1 MRTIAKTLFAV
12 ALLAILS
19 GCQTSDLSYAQGELS
34 LQVNQNH
41 LKVNGTTLSSHNDSF
56 GNLYLRQEIIKLKD
70 ASIVVYER
78 AKTDDLYEFNLLPM
92 QTIRILFDAYKI
104 NVIYFKSSFYLI
116 QMILR
121 DGRILNMA
129 VEQFDDQQL
138 SFVYGMNNA
147 QLRNIQKQLD
157 PQSTQKPLTEKV
169 ITLPAGNGAIFSRWS
184 VRKVQF
190 VPLITPIRYIYG
202 L

>member
-1 MRTIAKTLFAV
+1 MRSITRFLLPI
-12 ALLAILS
+12 ALLAFFG
-19 GCQTSDLSYAQGELS
+19 GCKTANLSYAQGELS

-41 LKVNGTTLSSHNDSF
+41 LKVNGTTLSSRNDSF

-78 AKTDDLYEFNLLPM
+78 ANTDDLYEFNLLPM

-138 SFVYGMNNA
+138 SFVYGMSNV
-147 QLRNIQKQLD
+147 QFRNMQTQLD
-157 PQSTQKPLTEKV
+157 PQATQKPLIEKV

-190 VPLITPIRYIYG
+190 VPLITPVRYIYG

>member
-19 GCQTSDLSYAQGELS
+19 GCQTSDLSYAQGEFS

-56 GNLYLRQEIIKLKD
+56 SNLYLRQEIIKLKD

-138 SFVYGMNNA
+138 SFVYGMNNT

>member
-1 MRTIAKTLFAV
+1 MKRISRFLLPIAFM
-12 ALLAILS
+12 AIFS
-19 GCQTSDLSYAQGELS
+19 GCKTASLSYAQGELS

-41 LKVNGTTLSSHNDSF
+41 LTVNGTTLSSRDDSF

-78 AKTDDLYEFNLLPM
+78 ARTDDLYEFNLLPM

-157 PQSTQKPLTEKV
+157 PQATQKPLIEKV

-190 VPLITPIRYIYG
+190 VPLITPVRYIYG

>member
-1 MRTIAKTLFAV
+1 MRRVARFLLPI
-12 ALLAILS
+12 ALLAVLS
-19 GCQTSDLSYAQGELS
+19 GCKTASLSYAQGELS

-41 LKVNGTTLSSHNDSF
+41 LKVNGTTLSSRNDSF
-56 GNLYLRQEIIKLKD
+56 GNLYLRQKIIKLKD
-70 ASIVVYER
+70 GSTVVYER
-78 AKTDDLYEFNLLPM
+78 ARTDDLYEFNLLPM
-92 QTIRILFDAYKI
+92 QTVRILFDAYKMNI
-104 NVIYFKSSFYLI
+104 IYSKSSFYLV

-121 DGRILNMA
+121 DGRTLNIA

-147 QLRNIQKQLD
+147 QFRNMLTQLD
-157 PQSTQKPLTEKV
+157 PQATQKPLIEEVT
-169 ITLPAGNGAIFSRWS
+169 TLPVGNGAIFSRWS

-190 VPLITPIRYIYG
+190 VPLITPVRYVFG

>member
-1 MRTIAKTLFAV
+1 MKRISRFLLPIAFM
-12 ALLAILS
+12 AIFS
-19 GCQTSDLSYAQGELS
+19 GCKTASLSYAQGELS

-41 LKVNGTTLSSHNDSF
+41 LTVNGTTLSSRDDSF

-78 AKTDDLYEFNLLPM
+78 ARTDDLYEFNLLPM

-138 SFVYGMNNA
+138 SFVYGMNNS

-157 PQSTQKPLTEKV
+157 PQATQKPLIEKV

-190 VPLITPIRYIYG
+190 VPLITPVRYIYG